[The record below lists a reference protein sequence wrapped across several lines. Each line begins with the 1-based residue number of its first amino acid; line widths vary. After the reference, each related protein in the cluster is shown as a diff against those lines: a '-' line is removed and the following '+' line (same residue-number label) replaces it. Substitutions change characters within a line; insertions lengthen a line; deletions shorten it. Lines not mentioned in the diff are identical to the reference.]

1 MDGRGGGSPL
11 ANGIDDGEVHVWRA
25 RLDRAHGDVERLA
38 ALLSADERDRAAR
51 FKFERDRGRYVVGR
65 GLLRT
70 LLASYVGC
78 SPASLEFEYGEFSK
92 PRLAGPGPAF
102 NLSHSGPV
110 ALYAVCDQGELG
122 IDVEVED
129 ADYSREAI
137 AERFFSPAE
146 VEVLRSLPRDQ
157 QPRAFLTCW
166 TRKEAFIKARGD
178 GLSLALDSFDVTL
191 DPSVAP
197 AVLRTAWAPAEPSRW
212 QLHDLS
218 DAGEGCGIL

>member
-1 MDGRGGGSPL
+1 MDGRRTDSPL
-11 ANGIDDGEVHVWRA
+11 TNGIDNGEVHVWRA
-25 RLDRAHGDVERLA
+25 RLDRAPGDVERLA
-38 ALLSADERDRAAR
+38 ALLSADELDRAAR

-70 LLASYVGC
+70 LLARYVGW
-78 SPASLEFEYGEFSK
+78 SPSALEFEYGEFSK

-102 NLSHSGPV
+102 NLSRTWDWV
-110 ALYAVCDQGELG
+110 ALYAVCDEGELG
-122 IDVEVED
+122 IDVELDE

-157 QPRAFLTCW
+157 QSRAFLTCW

-191 DPSVAP
+191 DPSA
-197 AVLRTAWAPAEPSRW
+197 
-212 QLHDLS
+212 
-218 DAGEGCGIL
+218 